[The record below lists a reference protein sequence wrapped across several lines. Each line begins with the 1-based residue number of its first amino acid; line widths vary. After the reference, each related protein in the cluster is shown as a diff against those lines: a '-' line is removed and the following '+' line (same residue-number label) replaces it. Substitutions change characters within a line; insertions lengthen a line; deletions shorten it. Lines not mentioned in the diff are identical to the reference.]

1 MPLDSDQPVSLTRAQ
16 IARLE
21 AEARAVL
28 ASVEPRHAEYERH
41 MDWTRDEP
49 IVHVPRAVDGELVWV
64 VMRKSDWRPRATRT
78 PSGWAIEGG
87 WLDEPVPP
95 LPTGGVPNA
104 GGVACIVARTE
115 DVEARTSILARTNN
129 VYWSNGFAATA
140 PIPTAMRFMQMH
152 DSAWE
157 KAGRPQGEAAKS
169 WYRSRAEAR
178 DYPAERGWCSGLGAS
193 EEQAKRGTA
202 AGWRLLCGVLRS
214 VLRET
219 DAAWTA
225 ERAEIVRAKGE
236 G

>member
-1 MPLDSDQPVSLTRAQ
+1 MIPEGRSLTREQ

-28 ASVEPRHAEYERH
+28 REVEPRHAEYERRT
-41 MDWTRDEP
+41 MRDPE
-49 IVHVPRAVDGELVWV
+49 IVHVPRVVDGALAWV
-64 VMRKSDWRPRATRT
+64 AMLKSDWRPRATRT
-78 PSGWAIEGG
+78 RSGWTVAGG
-87 WLDEPVPP
+87 WLDEAVPP
-95 LPTGGVPNA
+95 LSTGGVANA
-104 GGVACIVARTE
+104 GGVACIVAWTE

-178 DYPAERGWCSGLGAS
+178 DYPAERGWCYGLGAS
-193 EEQAKRGTA
+193 EEQAKPGTA
-202 AGWRLLCGVLRS
+202 AGWRLLCGVLRN
-214 VLRET
+214 VIAET
-219 DAAWTA
+219 DAAWA
-225 ERAEIVRAKGE
+225 QERAAIVRAKGE